1 MLIDLLGR
9 TLFLELPR
17 KGLDASVTVRN
28 RASVTLVF
36 TPVSKNDCTLVQQ
49 INFKRCKVQ
58 GIKHHCKVKV
68 MIIKVKVRDAVI
80 NISCGN
86 GRQTFRWLGSV
97 IQSRIKQY
105 GLLKNRFEDENYIV
119 TEIRNRDN
127 QLLNPADLLVEHA
140 EGSNLEVIAIVASS
154 FPVDEWEIPEMG
166 DWLKGAHIKSK
177 IGSQWM
183 SEIEAWR
190 DSLKT
195 MKDAT
200 NRGGHE
206 SHVLLHRAQPQTSNF
221 IQIGFDFTESDIDS
235 AFDLDWSVMKWDW
248 LHPSELQKN
257 QLGDVLK
264 QNYASVCNLFAHYC
278 GVGQGNRP

>member
-1 MLIDLLGR
+1 
-9 TLFLELPR
+9 
-17 KGLDASVTVRN
+17 
-28 RASVTLVF
+28 
-36 TPVSKNDCTLVQQ
+36 
-49 INFKRCKVQ
+49 
-58 GIKHHCKVKV
+58 

-200 NRGGHE
+200 NRGEGHE
-206 SHVLLHRAQPQTSNF
+206 SNVLLHRAQPQTSNF

-278 GVGQGNRP
+278 GVGQGNDLLDCF

>member
-1 MLIDLLGR
+1 
-9 TLFLELPR
+9 
-17 KGLDASVTVRN
+17 
-28 RASVTLVF
+28 
-36 TPVSKNDCTLVQQ
+36 
-49 INFKRCKVQ
+49 
-58 GIKHHCKVKV
+58 
-68 MIIKVKVRDAVI
+68 MIIKVKVRDAAI
-80 NISCGN
+80 NISCGS

-195 MKDAT
+195 MKDAA
-200 NRGGHE
+200 NRGEGHE
-206 SHVLLHRAQPQTSNF
+206 SNVLLHRAQPQTSNF
-221 IQIGFDFTESDIDS
+221 IQI
-235 AFDLDWSVMKWDW
+235 
-248 LHPSELQKN
+248 
-257 QLGDVLK
+257 
-264 QNYASVCNLFAHYC
+264 
-278 GVGQGNRP
+278 